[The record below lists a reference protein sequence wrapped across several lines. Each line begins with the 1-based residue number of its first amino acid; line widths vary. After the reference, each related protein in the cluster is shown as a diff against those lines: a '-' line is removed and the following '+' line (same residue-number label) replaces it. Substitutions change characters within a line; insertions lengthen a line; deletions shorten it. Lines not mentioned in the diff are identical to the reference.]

1 LESIGGALLSLLEK
15 RQELVEQ
22 LKQRPSPNEF
32 REVWASFLEVKEM
45 INQESVDRFFKM
57 LDAAPELHQYWDKE
71 TESVKMKPIQI
82 ALNRKGKEE
91 GVLLRFFGSVWF
103 GNSDM
108 FDFDFIHAVKH
119 MSERDIKIV
128 RKWLVSPFFC

>member
-1 LESIGGALLSLLEK
+1 MSAAAARLNQISIELKSSPLSDK
-15 RQELVEQ
+15 TRELWDE
-22 LKQRPSPNEF
+22 LKK
-32 REVWASFLEVKEM
+32 VKAV
-45 INQESVDRFFKM
+45 INQENENRFFKM
-57 LDAAPELHQYWDKE
+57 LEAAPELKQYWDIPE
-71 TESVKMKPIQI
+71 RMPKMKSIQT
-82 ALNRKGKEE
+82 ALHRKGKED

>member
-1 LESIGGALLSLLEK
+1 LNGAAARLAVLVSEMKRAPLSDST
-15 RQELVEQ
+15 RELW
-22 LKQRPSPNEF
+22 NEF
-32 REVWASFLEVKEM
+32 KKVKAVVNAE
-45 INQESVDRFFKM
+45 NEKRFFKM
-57 LDAAPELHQYWDKE
+57 LETAPELKQYWDIPE
-71 TESVKMKPIQI
+71 RMPKMKSIQT
-82 ALNRKGKEE
+82 ALHRKGKDD

>member
-1 LESIGGALLSLLEK
+1 LLSPSQQLKQLS
-15 RQELVEQ
+15 EQ
-22 LKQRPSPNEF
+22 LKQQKTPEEF
-32 REVWASFLEVKEM
+32 NTLWASFLELKTV
-45 INQESVDRFFKM
+45 INTANEDRFFKM
-57 LDAAPELHQYWDKE
+57 LEAAPELKQYWDISE
-71 TESVKMKPIQI
+71 RMPKMKSIQT
-82 ALNRKGKEE
+82 ALHRKGKEE

>member
-1 LESIGGALLSLLEK
+1 MLSPSQQLKQLS
-15 RQELVEQ
+15 EQ
-22 LKQRPSPNEF
+22 LKQQETPEEF
-32 REVWASFLEVKEM
+32 KTLWASFLELKTV
-45 INQESVDRFFKM
+45 INTANEDRFFKM
-57 LDAAPELHQYWDKE
+57 LEAAPELKQYWDISE
-71 TESVKMKPIQI
+71 RMPKMKSITT
-82 ALNRKGKEE
+82 ALHRKGKED

>member
-1 LESIGGALLSLLEK
+1 MSLTLSRQQLAAFMVTRPPQNLFYHLLHAMKEEK
-15 RQELVEQ
+15 AV
-22 LKQRPSPNEF
+22 
-32 REVWASFLEVKEM
+32 
-45 INQESVDRFFKM
+45 INQEAEIRFFNM
-57 LDAAPELHQYWDKE
+57 LEAAPELKQYWDISE
-71 TESVKMKPIQI
+71 RMPKMKSIQTV
-82 ALNRKGKEE
+82 LHRKPKEE

-128 RKWLVSPFFC
+128 RKWLVDPFFC

>member
-1 LESIGGALLSLLEK
+1 MTAIE
-15 RQELVEQ
+15 RVVHQ
-22 LKQRPSPNEF
+22 LKQPQSPEDF
-32 REVWASFLEVKEM
+32 RKLWVSFLELKTV
-45 INQESVDRFFKM
+45 INTANEDRFFKM
-57 LDAAPELHQYWDKE
+57 LEAAPELKQYWDIQE
-71 TESVKMKPIQI
+71 RMPKMRSIQT
-82 ALNRKGKEE
+82 ALHRKGKEE

>member
-1 LESIGGALLSLLEK
+1 MTALEDVAY
-15 RQELVEQ
+15 Q
-22 LKQRPSPNEF
+22 LKQSQTPEDF
-32 REVWASFLEVKEM
+32 RKLWASFLELKTVVNAE
-45 INQESVDRFFKM
+45 NEDRFFKM
-57 LDAAPELHQYWDKE
+57 LEVAPELKQYWDISE
-71 TESVKMKPIQI
+71 RMPKMKSIQ
-82 ALNRKGKEE
+82 ASLFKKGKED
-91 GVLLRFFGSVWF
+91 GLLLRFFGSVWF

>member
-1 LESIGGALLSLLEK
+1 MNAAAVRLAQISSELKDSPLSDK
-15 RQELVEQ
+15 THELWD
-22 LKQRPSPNEF
+22 EF
-32 REVWASFLEVKEM
+32 KKVKVV
-45 INQESVDRFFKM
+45 INQENEDRFFKM
-57 LDAAPELHQYWDKE
+57 LEAAPELKQYWDIPE
-71 TESVKMKPIQI
+71 RMPKMKSIQT
-82 ALNRKGKEE
+82 ALHRKGKEE

-108 FDFDFIHAVKH
+108 FDFDFIHAVKN

>member
-1 LESIGGALLSLLEK
+1 LNAAAVRLAQISSELKDSPLSDK
-15 RQELVEQ
+15 THELWD
-22 LKQRPSPNEF
+22 EF
-32 REVWASFLEVKEM
+32 KKVKVV
-45 INQESVDRFFKM
+45 INQENEDRFFKM
-57 LDAAPELHQYWDKE
+57 LEAAPELKQYWDIPE
-71 TESVKMKPIQI
+71 RMPKMKSIQT
-82 ALNRKGKEE
+82 ALHRKGKEE

-108 FDFDFIHAVKH
+108 FDFDFIHAVKN

>member
-1 LESIGGALLSLLEK
+1 MTSLEDIVK
-15 RQELVEQ
+15 Q
-22 LKQRPSPNEF
+22 LKQPQQPEDF
-32 REVWASFLEVKEM
+32 RKLWASFLELKTV
-45 INQESVDRFFKM
+45 INTTNEDRFFKM
-57 LDAAPELHQYWDKE
+57 LEAAPELKQYWDISE
-71 TESVKMKPIQI
+71 RMPKMKSIQT
-82 ALNRKGKEE
+82 ALHRKGKED

>member
-1 LESIGGALLSLLEK
+1 MNAAAARLAQISSELKDSPLSDK
-15 RQELVEQ
+15 TRELWD
-22 LKQRPSPNEF
+22 EF
-32 REVWASFLEVKEM
+32 KKVKAV
-45 INQESVDRFFKM
+45 INQENENRFFKM
-57 LDAAPELHQYWDKE
+57 LEAAPELKQYWDIPE
-71 TESVKMKPIQI
+71 RMPKMKSIQT
-82 ALNRKGKEE
+82 ALHRKGKED

>member
-1 LESIGGALLSLLEK
+1 
-15 RQELVEQ
+15 
-22 LKQRPSPNEF
+22 
-32 REVWASFLEVKEM
+32 M
-45 INQESVDRFFKM
+45 TNQEDENRFFKM
-57 LDAAPELHQYWDKE
+57 LEAAPELKQYWDIPE
-71 TESVKMKPIQI
+71 RMPKMKSIQT
-82 ALNRKGKEE
+82 ALHRKGKDD

>member
-1 LESIGGALLSLLEK
+1 MVAKMTALEGVAK
-15 RQELVEQ
+15 Q
-22 LKQRPSPNEF
+22 LKQPQSPEDF
-32 REVWASFLEVKEM
+32 RKLWASFLELKTV
-45 INQESVDRFFKM
+45 INIANENRFFKM
-57 LDAAPELHQYWDKE
+57 LEAAPELKQYWDIPE
-71 TESVKMKPIQI
+71 RMPKMKSIQT
-82 ALNRKGKEE
+82 ALHRKGKEE